1 MKEVLC
7 KVILKNKHADLTKL
21 IPTLTKNKLNLVIAV
36 TILKQNLLS
45 QFLDLCYTFAVEK

>member
-45 QFLDLCYTFAVEK
+45 